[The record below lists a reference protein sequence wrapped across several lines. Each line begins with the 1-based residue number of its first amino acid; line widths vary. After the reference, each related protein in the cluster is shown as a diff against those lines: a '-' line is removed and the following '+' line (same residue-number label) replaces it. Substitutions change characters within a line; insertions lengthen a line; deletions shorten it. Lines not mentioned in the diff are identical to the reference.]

1 MTNAKLLTIKEVAA
15 YLFDNQN
22 RDAYYRARNLIKKH
36 KLQEITVGRRIYVS
50 ALPSTP
56 QSVLIVYPTRG
67 RINCLIDDTFISR
80 ALTAEQLDQLALRF
94 HQAAIETR
102 KCNDRHQ

>member
-36 KLQEITVGRRIYVS
+36 KLKRSRSVAASTSS

-67 RINCLIDDTFISR
+67 RINCLIDELYISR
-80 ALTAEQLDQLALRF
+80 SLTAEQLDQLALRF

-102 KCNDRHQ
+102 KCNDRQQ